1 MNNFAVIS
9 DIHANVAA
17 FKAVLDDINL
27 MSPERI
33 ICLGDIVGYGPEPKK
48 TLSMVRAN
56 CDIVIKGNHDQ
67 AAIEYPEGFNKI
79 AHEAIVWTKR
89 SLKSLRLFSS
99 EVRMNWRFLQSLPEL
114 YKEDNMLFVHG
125 SPREPVTEY
134 IDEDDTFEIYPSGR
148 EKLKNIFTYINHICF
163 CGHTHIPGIFT
174 EDFEFIH
181 PEVLNDGYTLD
192 KKRKYI
198 INVGSVGQPRDA
210 FCEASYV
217 LYRDGKI
224 NYRRVEYDVSDT
236 YNKIISNPCLS
247 NFLADRLH
255 RGE

>member
-17 FKAVLDDINL
+17 FEAVLEDIKS
-27 MSPERI
+27 MSPESI

-48 TLSMVRAN
+48 TLSLVRKN
-56 CDIVIKGNHDQ
+56 CNIVIKGNHDQ

-99 EVRMNWRFLQSLPEL
+99 EVRMNWRFLQSLPEQ
-114 YKEDNMLFVHG
+114 YREDDMLFVHG
-125 SPREPVTEY
+125 SPRDPVSEY

-148 EKLKNIFTYINHICF
+148 EKLKDIFTYFDHICF

-181 PEVLNDGYTLD
+181 PEVLCDGYTLD
-192 KKRKYI
+192 KKQKYI
-198 INVGSVGQPRDA
+198 INVGSVGQPRDT

-217 LYRDGKI
+217 LYRDNKVI
-224 NYRRVEYDVSDT
+224 YRRVEYDVSDT

>member
-9 DIHANVAA
+9 DVHANVAA
-17 FKAVLDDINL
+17 LTAVLEDIKL
-27 MSPERI
+27 MSPGRI

-48 TLSMVRAN
+48 ALSLVRRN
-56 CDIVIKGNHDQ
+56 CDIVVKGNHDQ

-79 AHEAIVWTKR
+79 AHEAIVWTKK

-99 EVRMNWRFLQSLPEL
+99 EVRLNWRFLSQLPEL
-114 YKEDNMLFVHG
+114 YSEDGMLFLHG
-125 SPREPVTEY
+125 SPRNPICEY
-134 IDEDDTFEIYPSGR
+134 IDEDDTFDIYPSGR
-148 EKLKNIFTYINHICF
+148 EKLDDIFCMIDHLCF

-174 EDFEFIH
+174 EDYQFIH
-181 PEVLNDGYTLD
+181 PEELESDFIVAPD
-192 KKRKYI
+192 KKFI

-217 LYRDGKI
+217 LYRDGRI
-224 NYRRVEYDVSDT
+224 TYRRVEYDVSDT
-236 YNKIISNPCLS
+236 YNKIISNPSLS
-247 NFLADRLH
+247 NFLADRLN